1 MVATGSDQGSPQKR
15 PAVDATWAT
24 LTEEKKTRIIGLF
37 ELTRK
42 TWEEST
48 EWREPIT
55 MKPLLGILN
64 RSRRK
69 EMLHCKKN
77 KKVLKWTVH
86 QCPKREKHHINMI
99 SSTYII
105 GGRQELHLVGW
116 RTVAKRNYIKLEEKK
131 KHIILNFTL
140 QCPSF
145 SPFSI
150 WLNFHKL
157 HPTWLFFSLRF

>member
-1 MVATGSDQGSPQKR
+1 MLSIWSMSCTYKR
-15 PAVDATWAT
+15 
-24 LTEEKKTRIIGLF
+24 EKRQNNIGLF
-37 ELTRK
+37 KLTRK

-55 MKPLLGILN
+55 MKPLLSILN

-86 QCPKREKHHINMI
+86 QCPKKEKHHINMI

-116 RTVAKRNYIKLEEKK
+116 WTVAKKNYIKGGREKNN
-131 KHIILNFTL
+131 IILILHCSAQPLPPPPFDSTFT
-140 QCPSF
+140 SN
-145 SPFSI
+145 I
-150 WLNFHKL
+150 
-157 HPTWLFFSLRF
+157 PTCFFFFLY